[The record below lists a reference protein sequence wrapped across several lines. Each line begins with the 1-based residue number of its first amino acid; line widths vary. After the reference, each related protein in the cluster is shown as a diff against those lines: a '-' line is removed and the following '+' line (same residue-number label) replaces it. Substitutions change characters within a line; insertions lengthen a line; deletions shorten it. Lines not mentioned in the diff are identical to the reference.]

1 MCNPQV
7 PIPFG
12 AEVSFDLPPA
22 SHLRPC
28 AHTPGCHPSVGVRT
42 GISAL
47 SLPGYDTKAILS
59 PDGEKAG
66 SSSATLLL
74 KRSSSEAP
82 RLWRPEPSEF
92 ITER

>member
-1 MCNPQV
+1 M
-7 PIPFG
+7 
-12 AEVSFDLPPA
+12 
-22 SHLRPC
+22 
-28 AHTPGCHPSVGVRT
+28 
-42 GISAL
+42 

-74 KRSSSEAP
+74 KRSSNEAP
-82 RLWRPEPSEF
+82 RLWRPEASEF